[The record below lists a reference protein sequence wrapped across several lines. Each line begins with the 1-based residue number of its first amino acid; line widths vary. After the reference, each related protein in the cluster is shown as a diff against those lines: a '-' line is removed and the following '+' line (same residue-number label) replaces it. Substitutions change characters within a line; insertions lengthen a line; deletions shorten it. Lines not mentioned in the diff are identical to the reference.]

1 MNWQAIRFA
10 HHVLEENPG
19 VPFVWHLKEAPFVAI
34 EKGVWPQLLDLYTRS
49 DGQIYSSPEMRDWF
63 FTVAP
68 ELRDGLTLTLDGDLP
83 KRDWLDAPRS
93 PRLSE
98 SDGQIHTVVP
108 GRPIGLHPWVMGEL
122 AAQGVHVHFYGDFTQ
137 DLWKDWIAKVRE
149 VAAGHLHLHPN
160 VDQRGWVAE
169 FSRYDAGWLHFFK
182 SQNGGD
188 VRRMTFD
195 DMNYP
200 ARIGPLV
207 AAGLPLLQGDNAG
220 AIVATQNLARERELG
235 LLFDDAAGLRAQLS
249 DEARMA
255 ALRESVWRQREQF
268 TFDSHADRLIDFF
281 REVIESKT

>member
-1 MNWQAIRFA
+1 
-10 HHVLEENPG
+10 
-19 VPFVWHLKEAPFVAI
+19 
-34 EKGVWPQLLDLYTRS
+34 
-49 DGQIYSSPEMRDWF
+49 MRDWF

-98 SDGQIHTVVP
+98 SDGQIRTVVP

-160 VDQRGWVAE
+160 VDHRGWVAE
-169 FSRYDAGWLHFFK
+169 FSRYDEGWLHFFK

-188 VRRMTFD
+188 ARRMTFD

-220 AIVATQNLARERELG
+220 AIVAAQNLARERDLG
-235 LLFDDAAGLRAQLS
+235 LLFNDAAGLRAQLS

-268 TFDSHADRLIDFF
+268 TFDSHADRLIGFF